1 MRPRSLAQLRITRC
15 VRASGRLL
23 YHDRYVKDQFRDSL
37 PKRRTLYSFLS
48 AKTRRLGNFHSRQT
62 SGIYSTI
69 SHRLHSNAAICTG
82 RYITPFS
89 TFRSL
94 VYKMTGTSL
103 CIWYFDM
110 DYITLPQL
118 NLWEIAP
125 FRDYRKRYSAQFR
138 DYTKLYAQKRQNNGI
153 FNQNTQYNSN

>member
-15 VRASGRLL
+15 VRA
-23 YHDRYVKDQFRDSL
+23 FRPLTTTGMS
-37 PKRRTLYSFLS
+37 KISFGIHPQNAIHYTPS
-48 AKTRRLGNFHSRQT
+48 PPQKQDGAGTFPPRQT
-62 SGIYSTI
+62 SGIYSI
-69 SHRLHSNAAICTG
+69 VSHRLHSNAAIYTG

-94 VYKMTGTSL
+94 VCKMTGTSL

-118 NLWEIAP
+118 NLREIAP

-138 DYTKLYAQKRQNNGI
+138 DYTKLYARKRQNNGI
-153 FNQNTQYNSN
+153 FNQNTQYKSN